1 MEDLVDA
8 SCSTDL
14 VGSLNTQQNIER
26 AVTTLTI
33 RRTLAIAIRDNYDS
47 YKPSEGSKPS
57 ELGGGNS
64 KIFFFSPNTGEIN
77 DLIFFLIFF
86 SNGVGKKT
94 PPTREGLGFWNQV
107 LQQVMMFVPVL
118 PRLRPVD

>member
-14 VGSLNTQQNIER
+14 VGSLNTQQDIEG
-26 AVTTLTI
+26 AVRTLTI

-64 KIFFFSPNTGEIN
+64 KIFYFSAQT
-77 DLIFFLIFF
+77 L
-86 SNGVGKKT
+86 GKLMT
-94 PPTREGLGFWNQV
+94 
-107 LQQVMMFVPVL
+107 
-118 PRLRPVD
+118 